1 MVRYMQALNIK
12 NSQKLNILIADDH
25 LINQLFIQAILNGS
39 GHSCFV
45 AHNGVE
51 VLKLM
56 EDQAYDLVLM
66 DGNMPIMDGYQA
78 TAEIRRL
85 EKISGNHKHIIAVTA
100 ATTDDDKALCI
111 AAGMDDHISKPID
124 PKVLLQKI
132 EELSRT
138 KANEQYNVVEE
149 IIKADQ
155 LMLNNH
161 ALSSIKPIDLK
172 KIIDMMLNFL
182 PLALEQLEI
191 AYSEDDPM
199 KIAQIAHNIAGTT
212 SMVDATTLF
221 NTASQLEQTARDGE
235 LENIEQL
242 IQDLK
247 PLIKS
252 YMNDLSK
259 LTLDL

>member
-1 MVRYMQALNIK
+1 MQALNIK
-12 NSQKLNILIADDH
+12 NSQKLNVLIADDH

-100 ATTDDDKALCI
+100 STTDDDKTLCI
-111 AAGMDDHISKPID
+111 AAGMDDHISKPIN
-124 PKVLLQKI
+124 PKALLQKI
-132 EELSRT
+132 EELTRI
-138 KANEQYNVVEE
+138 KANEQYNVAKK
-149 IIKADQ
+149 IMGADKV
-155 LMLNNH
+155 MLKNH
-161 ALSSIKPIDLK
+161 ALSSIKPMEIR
-172 KIIDMMLNFL
+172 KIIEMMLNFL

-191 AYSEDDPM
+191 AYCEDNPM
-199 KIAQIAHNIAGTT
+199 QIAKIAHNIAGTT
-212 SMVDATTLF
+212 SMVDATTLL
-221 NTASQLEQTARDGE
+221 NAASQLEQTARDGE
-235 LENIEQL
+235 LENIELL